1 MPTKP
6 MDKILIV
13 ADNLPLIGGVGANIK
28 TKKMKQIRFVEETNG
43 QIVSSQSGIRS
54 KGRDVF
60 EDKLDYRP
68 TYKEPRVY
76 TIVMDYS
83 GNVRRKG
90 KWDRDKVLENY
101 PSAKGYLYKDCI
113 TDKVI
118 SFRVFQ
124 DFDRIQVTKIK
135 NKLTKKE
142 IFR

>member
-1 MPTKP
+1 

-76 TIVMDYS
+76 TLILDHS

-101 PSAKGYLYKDCI
+101 PCSRGYKHLDVI
-113 TDKVI
+113 TDRVVGFQVFKQFEKVE
-118 SFRVFQ
+118 
-124 DFDRIQVTKIK
+124 VTKIK
-135 NKLTKKE
+135 EKLTQKQVL
-142 IFR
+142 